1 MNKLKNNIISAHEV
15 NYEGKLTLLKED
27 NNNLKC
33 EIMKLK
39 KELMIKSNE
48 IDEIKNKNKSLLNQ
62 ISENEKIIKIKEN
75 ELLENDSLNQ
85 NKLLE

>member
-1 MNKLKNNIISAHEV
+1 MNKLKNNIISTHEI
-15 NYEGKLTLLKED
+15 NYEGKLNLLKED

-62 ISENEKIIKIKEN
+62 ISENEKIIEEYNSKT
-75 ELLENDSLNQ
+75 
-85 NKLLE
+85 NK